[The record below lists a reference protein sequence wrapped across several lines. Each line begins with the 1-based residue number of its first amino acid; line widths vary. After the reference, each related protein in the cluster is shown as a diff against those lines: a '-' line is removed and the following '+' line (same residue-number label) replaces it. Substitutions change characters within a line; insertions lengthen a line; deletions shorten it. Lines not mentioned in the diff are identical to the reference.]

1 LLWYKIYG
9 RYKCNRDLKRERY
22 EKYVCGLDENGLKNN
37 FIITKIVQN
46 GSIRLNDSISKHYRL
61 IIVFTRAS
69 TPVLFPKNCLAV
81 ITRAYIHGNLLPCA
95 VCLPE
100 SIMGLL

>member
-1 LLWYKIYG
+1 LLWYEIYG

-37 FIITKIVQN
+37 FIITKMVQN

-61 IIVFTRAS
+61 ITVFIRAMCFVNRKYNKMTRKMQHPNKPIMLNFGLCNYA
-69 TPVLFPKNCLAV
+69 L
-81 ITRAYIHGNLLPCA
+81 RRRCA
-95 VCLPE
+95 
-100 SIMGLL
+100 